1 MLYATRHD
9 PVLSPDSVSYLSTA
23 AHLRSGQGFTEFT
36 GQPLTVFGPVLP
48 MLLAA
53 GGRSLLWARLVG
65 ATAVAGSTWL
75 MFVLLG
81 RRVRPLAAVLAA
93 VAFGLSQGLIRVG
106 STVWSE
112 TPFILI
118 ALTALVVL
126 TAEPL
131 SERRAAFGGLLCGLG
146 FLTRYAGVGLI
157 ITGACVVV
165 SAMLTSAASGG
176 RRSLGDVEPERWVPA
191 DVGARVEP
199 GVGVGFGPGVGAR
212 VEPGVGVGVGV
223 GFGPGVG
230 AGIAGRRTLR
240 MLAIHLGAAV
250 GVCAI
255 WIVRNLIETGEAL
268 GPRFSGG
275 SSDSVEVLLRRTSDS
290 VGELIFGNQ
299 VSPRFDHFGG
309 LAVLILLTVAAVVA
323 LIKRPFRTLDIAAAI
338 FALTSLAIP
347 IAARRMTASDI
358 EFRVLSPLLI
368 PVVYFA
374 AIALDRVRIKPVA
387 LILCTALIGWWAFEG
402 IAMAQRTPEIVLIGV
417 GSRTQFSRE
426 LYDLID
432 TLPIDANVLTNNPQR
447 VWWQN
452 HREPTLFAFARPR
465 AGNSNYPLSPTDT
478 LRYACL
484 PHTYLAWFGSLAN
497 AGDGPADRRPDLAAI
512 IDLTI
517 TNAVP
522 GGVMYLLSAHDSTQ
536 CPH

>member
-118 ALTALVVL
+118 ALAALVVL

-165 SAMLTSAASGG
+165 SVMLTSAASGG

-199 GVGVGFGPGVGAR
+199 
-212 VEPGVGVGVGV
+212 GVGV

-275 SSDSVEVLLRRTSDS
+275 SSDSLEVLLRRTSDS

-299 VSPRFDHFGG
+299 ASPRFDHFGG

-374 AIALDRVRIKPVA
+374 AIAL
-387 LILCTALIGWWAFEG
+387 
-402 IAMAQRTPEIVLIGV
+402 IASA
-417 GSRTQFSRE
+417 
-426 LYDLID
+426 
-432 TLPIDANVLTNNPQR
+432 
-447 VWWQN
+447 
-452 HREPTLFAFARPR
+452 
-465 AGNSNYPLSPTDT
+465 SNQW
-478 LRYACL
+478 R
-484 PHTYLAWFGSLAN
+484 
-497 AGDGPADRRPDLAAI
+497 
-512 IDLTI
+512 
-517 TNAVP
+517 
-522 GGVMYLLSAHDSTQ
+522 
-536 CPH
+536 